1 MVEYLTTGMAGV
13 AGGVGGR
20 LSKIAVVSKCYLFLI
35 QDTVVRFPHLRVK
48 NKQAKKTYPKSP

>member
-20 LSKIAVVSKCYLFLI
+20 LSKIAVSKCFLFLI
-35 QDTVVRFPHLRVK
+35 QDTVVRFPYLRVK
-48 NKQAKKTYPKSP
+48 NKQTKKTYPKSP